1 MRSPSRLVLAVFAV
15 LAVSPSAAHGQGVT
29 FAAGGSRYD
38 LQGSTGTGLVG
49 AIRFGIPFRT
59 YVIAEPGLTFLR
71 WKSIVGTTQTYLIGE
86 ISFQVQGYLG
96 RLRPYVGSGIGI
108 SSPSRAA
115 PGANQNYFTLH
126 AAAGA
131 RFYVSRGF
139 GIRAELRARAI
150 QPWHGSSYDLT
161 VGVIQVTGGMG
172 R

>member
-1 MRSPSRLVLAVFAV
+1 MRSLSRLVLVVAV
-15 LAVSPSAAHGQGVT
+15 LAASPSAAPGQGVT

-49 AIRFGIPFRT
+49 AIRFASPIRL
-59 YVIAEPGLTFLR
+59 YVIAEPSVTFLR
-71 WKSIVGTTQTYLIGE
+71 WKSIVGTNVTYLIGE
-86 ISFQVQGYLG
+86 LGFQVQGYLG

-108 SSPSRAA
+108 STASRGG
-115 PGANQNYFTLH
+115 PGASQNYLALH

-131 RFYVSRGF
+131 RFYVSRGL

-150 QPWHGSSYDLT
+150 QPWRGSSYDLT
-161 VGVIQVTGGMG
+161 LGIIRVTGGMG